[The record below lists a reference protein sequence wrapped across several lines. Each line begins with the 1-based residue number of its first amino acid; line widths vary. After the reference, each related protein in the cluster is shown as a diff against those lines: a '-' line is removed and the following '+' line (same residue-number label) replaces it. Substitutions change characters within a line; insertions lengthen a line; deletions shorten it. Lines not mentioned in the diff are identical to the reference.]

1 MQIDFKPWVEK
12 RKRIH
17 VCCIHILQVTIC
29 FLFLQMEEI
38 KRANNLYS
46 EQDFHALQKIKIPVQ
61 PHGIL
66 AQEEEE
72 KQKKKPEPLNL
83 DPSTSGMNGTLI
95 NGYDDDDD
103 EACVRTLSIRSAL
116 DSPNSFLRSMDE
128 DLRMICKG
136 TPLRKANLDE
146 VARTLTVTCIHPL
159 KMQAQKRDLGN
170 VYGVGWKG
178 FIVVVVVVCIII
190 PGVLAL
196 MWLWP
201 KIKS

>member
-1 MQIDFKPWVEK
+1 
-12 RKRIH
+12 
-17 VCCIHILQVTIC
+17 
-29 FLFLQMEEI
+29 MEEI

-72 KQKKKPEPLNL
+72 KQKKKPEPLVL
-83 DPSTSGMNGTLI
+83 HPSTSGMNGTVV
-95 NGYDDDDD
+95 NGYDENDD
-103 EACVRTLSIRSAL
+103 EACVRTISIRSAL
-116 DSPNSFLRSMDE
+116 DSPHSFLRSMDE
-128 DLRMICKG
+128 DLRNICKG

-159 KMQAQKRDLGN
+159 KLQAQKRDLGN

-190 PGVLAL
+190 PAVLAA

>member
-1 MQIDFKPWVEK
+1 VDFLVDA
-12 RKRIH
+12 RSND
-17 VCCIHILQVTIC
+17 ILLIFSLT
-29 FLFLQMEEI
+29 FSWQMEEI

-66 AQEEEE
+66 AEEAE
-72 KQKKKPEPLNL
+72 KQKNKPAPLDLN
-83 DPSTSGMNGTLI
+83 PSTSGINGTLE

-103 EACVRTLSIRSAL
+103 DESSYRTISIRSAL
-116 DSPNSFLRSMDE
+116 DSPHSFLRNMDE

-146 VARTLTVTCIHPL
+146 VTRTLTVTCIHPL
-159 KMQAQKRDLGN
+159 KLQAQKRDLGN
-170 VYGVGWKG
+170 VWGIGWKG
-178 FIVVVVVVCIII
+178 FVVLVVIICIVI
-190 PGVLAL
+190 PGILAA